1 MVFRVF
7 YIKLHIRYKL
17 NAIYQFF
24 FSFNIN
30 LYKRY
35 TKNTIYSYVI
45 FIKIKALSIMN
56 QIAERINELRIKKGW
71 SQYNLAKAT
80 GISENTVYGWT
91 RNNVT
96 PSLKNVEAIC
106 EAMGITVAQFF
117 CGNCAEILDN
127 EERKLLNEW
136 FLLSDI
142 EKQSI
147 FDIIE
152 VFKILKS

>member
-1 MVFRVF
+1 M
-7 YIKLHIRYKL
+7 
-17 NAIYQFF
+17 N
-24 FSFNIN
+24 
-30 LYKRY
+30 
-35 TKNTIYSYVI
+35 
-45 FIKIKALSIMN
+45 KIV
-56 QIAERINELRIKKGW
+56 ERINQLRIKKGW

-106 EAMGITVAQFF
+106 DAMGFTTAYFF
-117 CGNCAEILDN
+117 CGGHSESLGE
-127 EERKLLNEW
+127 EERQLLDEW

-142 EKQSI
+142 EKQAI

-152 VFKILKS
+152 VFKIIKT